1 MYQDA
6 HNTILELLRKSFISK
21 ISFIKSGEIEVKFSF
36 IQNKITY
43 KNFDELFEAIDRI
56 EEFVKNE
63 EL

>member
-6 HNTILELLRKSFISK
+6 HNTILELLKKSFISK

-56 EEFVKNE
+56 EEFVKSE

>member
-6 HNTILELLRKSFISK
+6 HNTILELLKKSFISK
-21 ISFIKSGEIEVKFSF
+21 ISFIKSGEIEVKFTF

-56 EEFVKNE
+56 EDFIKSE

>member
-56 EEFVKNE
+56 EEFVKSE